1 MKYLS
6 SKPMSLRLTALPMDF
21 TGCIVPTS
29 REVLCGTSAG
39 TEGSSMFAGM
49 AAPVWVSAVS
59 STPVGAC
66 VPALSTT
73 FSGIMVLGIADSA
86 ASAIGRRFGRHRILG
101 TRKTLEGTLGAILCT
116 VVGWLVL
123 WPMCRCRG
131 HENLDRCALHANSAS
146 SANACSYHEKTERES
161 TLQYRFFC
169 LNCLTTLEGC
179 NENAMCGMSRPL

>member
-1 MKYLS
+1 MAYGIVHGTY
-6 SKPMSLRLTALPMDF
+6 RLHAAGIAECAIQNGLCT
-21 TGCIVPTS
+21 TVP
-29 REVLCGTSAG
+29 EQAV
-39 TEGSSMFAGM
+39 TEAASAGM

-86 ASAIGRRFGRHRILG
+86 ASAIGRRFGRRRILG

-131 HENLDRCALHANSAS
+131 HENLDRCALQHA
-146 SANACSYHEKTERES
+146 
-161 TLQYRFFC
+161 FC
-169 LNCLTTLEGC
+169 LHYKCTHML
-179 NENAMCGMSRPL
+179 

>member
-1 MKYLS
+1 ML
-6 SKPMSLRLTALPMDF
+6 
-21 TGCIVPTS
+21 
-29 REVLCGTSAG
+29 
-39 TEGSSMFAGM
+39 AGM

-66 VPALSTT
+66 VPALSTA

-116 VVGWLVL
+116 VVGWLLL

-131 HENLDRCALHANSAS
+131 HENLDRCALHVLSAS
-146 SANACSYHEKTERES
+146 CTYPPLHHEQEESHHCTTVCLHCLPPWKDAFGSGDLLHELASQESLKYFSAMAGS
-161 TLQYRFFC
+161 
-169 LNCLTTLEGC
+169 
-179 NENAMCGMSRPL
+179 

>member
-1 MKYLS
+1 MALS
-6 SKPMSLRLTALPMDF
+6 VPLSGCMMPALLT
-21 TGCIVPTS
+21 VPFS
-29 REVLCGTSAG
+29 MVLCTTVSQQAV
-39 TEGSSMFAGM
+39 TEAALAGM

-86 ASAIGRRFGRHRILG
+86 ASAIGRRFGRRRLLG

-131 HENLDRCALHANSAS
+131 HENLDRCALRVLFAS
-146 SANACSYHEKTERES
+146 MRDAHLYHEGMES
-161 TLQYRFFC
+161 QHCTTCC
-169 LNCLTTLEGC
+169 LYGLILW
-179 NENAMCGMSRPL
+179 